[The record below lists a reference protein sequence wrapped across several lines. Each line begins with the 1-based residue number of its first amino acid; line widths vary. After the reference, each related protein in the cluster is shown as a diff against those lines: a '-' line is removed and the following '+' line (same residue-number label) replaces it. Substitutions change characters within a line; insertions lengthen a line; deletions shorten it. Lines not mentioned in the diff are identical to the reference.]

1 MPKPKPEPVK
11 LKLRKGDTVMVLSG
25 PYKGHQGKI
34 TRALPK
40 VNKVI
45 VEGVNIAKKHQRQTQ
60 VRIKG
65 GIIDK
70 DMPMPASNVAIIGKK
85 GPTRIGFEVK
95 EDGTKVR
102 IDRSTGEEI

>member
-60 VRIKG
+60 VRVKG

>member
-60 VRIKG
+60 VRVKG

-70 DMPMPASNVAIIGKK
+70 DMPMPASNVAINGKK